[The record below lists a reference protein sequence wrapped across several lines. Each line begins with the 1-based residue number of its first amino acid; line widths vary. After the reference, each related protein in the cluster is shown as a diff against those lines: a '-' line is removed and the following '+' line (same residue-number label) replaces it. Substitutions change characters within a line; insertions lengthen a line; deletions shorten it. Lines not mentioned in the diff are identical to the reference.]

1 MRLLIGSL
9 AINDADLKSLFTSI
23 FKLLFDSMSIAPEL
37 PFERELTPICS
48 RFLSDFDR
56 TLDSTKALSLL
67 ILMRFLFSFSV
78 DEGSGRIQGNVGNL
92 GG

>member
-9 AINDADLKSLFTSI
+9 VISDADLHNLFTSI
-23 FKLLFDSMSIAPEL
+23 FKLLFDSISTAPEL
-37 PFERELTPICS
+37 PLERELTPICS

-67 ILMRFLFSFSV
+67 ILMRFLFSLSV
-78 DEGSGRIQGNVGNL
+78 DEGSVNNDL
-92 GG
+92 